1 MTTVS
6 LDKPR
11 LLFDL
16 CLSVFWISLIQP
28 PVKVEKEEGRDEG
41 LTAVSDNHNLFFWIA

>member
-28 PVKVEKEEGRDEG
+28 PVTVEKKGGEKRRAYSCVG
-41 LTAVSDNHNLFFWIA
+41 